1 MRKEPYERKLY
12 KYCLSRLLR
21 IKTSYKFCACSM
33 FYLPRKRF
41 RLVLVSNVASISI
54 VSRTNSYTKCYRNG
68 RRWTHNR
75 QKYTAHN
82 YCVGLCRVP
91 TTHRTYKNAIGH
103 KSSAELLLNICVNVL
118 FTRKNCAL
126 WRFIAQIFGRILS
139 LSLSLQYTILVVSK
153 WTNESNLSIANPIFT
168 SSWFDSDKIKSVVHT
183 VEYVVRS
190 SLAPAK

>member
-1 MRKEPYERKLY
+1 MRLFDV
-12 KYCLSRLLR
+12 LF
-21 IKTSYKFCACSM
+21 TSQTI
-33 FYLPRKRF
+33 PTR
-41 RLVLVSNVASISI
+41 LVSNVASISI